1 MYDLD
6 KIRIDV
12 GKLLQSRK

>member
-1 MYDLD
+1 MYNPD